1 MPDTEVI
8 LGQQPVVEVLRAAR
22 RRAFRLY
29 LLQSKE
35 QQLEKTSSKTNKLKE
50 ILQLCYQRNIPIQK
64 VDRIKLDSLG
74 SNHQGIAL
82 FVEPYPYAD
91 FAELL
96 EMLNSPDEQA
106 KPMFLILD
114 MIQDPQN
121 LGTLLRT
128 AEAVGAK
135 GVLLPLRR
143 SALITPAVVHA
154 SSGATEHLHICQVN
168 LAQAIE
174 RLKNLGVWVIGL
186 DSSGDDLHF
195 HQLPYKESLAFVVG
209 NEGEGMRPLVRAS
222 CDMLLRL
229 PMCGNIESLNAAV
242 AGSIVLYLAWL
253 SRLKMV

>member
-1 MPDTEVI
+1 MQEVI
-8 LGQQPVVEVLRAAR
+8 LGQQPVVEVLRADR

-35 QQLEKTSSKTNKLKE
+35 EQLEKDPSQTNKLKE
-50 ILQLCYQRNIPIQK
+50 ILQLCHQRNIPIQK
-64 VDRIKLDSLG
+64 VDRLKLDSLG

-91 FAELL
+91 FADILELIS
-96 EMLNSPDEQA
+96 SPSEET
-106 KPMFLILD
+106 KPMFLVLD

-128 AEAVGAK
+128 AEAVGVR

-143 SALITPAVVHA
+143 SALVTPAVVHA
-154 SSGATEHLHICQVN
+154 SSGASEHLHICQAN

-174 RLKNLGVWVIGL
+174 RMKKLGVWVIGL
-186 DSSGDDLHF
+186 DSSGDDLLIS
-195 HQLPYKESLAFVVG
+195 QLPYQESLAFVVG
-209 NEGEGMRPLVRAS
+209 NEGEGIRPLVRAS
-222 CDMLLRL
+222 CDMILRL

-242 AGSIVLYLAWL
+242 AGSIVLYLTWL